1 MWMCNILGH
10 LVSRIPLVLSFQ
22 FINDWAT
29 SVCIFLHIP
38 ELENNLFFSMALSL
52 HAFASV
58 QEQVVINHEPSAL
71 SQLSHFSDFLVIYL
85 SIHNN
90 KLQQPCTW
98 PQHLGYTSIVSV
110 CYTGPFSVPRLV
122 RVDALQNWTGIL
134 LTTLTSMR
142 QLSFLFL
149 F

>member
-1 MWMCNILGH
+1 MRILH
-10 LVSRIPLVLSFQ
+10 VRNPCECVIFWDTLSLGFLLFSHFNSLTTGPHQ
-22 FINDWAT
+22 YVYF
-29 SVCIFLHIP
+29 CIFL
-38 ELENNLFFSMALSL
+38 NLRTTCSFSMALSL

-85 SIHNN
+85 SIRNN

-98 PQHLGYTSIVSV
+98 PQHLGYTSIVSA

-122 RVDALQNWTGIL
+122 RVDALQN
-134 LTTLTSMR
+134 
-142 QLSFLFL
+142 
-149 F
+149 